1 AIIKPGASCT
11 AKKLFN
17 ETVTKRNPA
26 TSGVRVSLIVAPIP
40 WIDNAVARRSGK
52 LLESAAAAAGCQSA
66 VPNPFKP
73 HPIKTQAKTG
83 RTPMREYPTPME
95 SSADAKSGARWR
107 ESESAKTPQGKSIA
121 PLISWRIE
129 LHAPT

>member
-1 AIIKPGASCT
+1 LLNCRARPAQIRSAIIKAGASCT

-26 TSGVRVSLIVAPIP
+26 TSGVRVSLMVAPMP

-66 VPNPFKP
+66 VPNPIKP

-83 RTPMREYPTPME
+83 RTPMRE
-95 SSADAKSGARWR
+95 
-107 ESESAKTPQGKSIA
+107 
-121 PLISWRIE
+121 
-129 LHAPT
+129 